1 MKALRPFP
9 TEYKDNPK
17 RRAERRIY
25 DELSN
30 CDLPGCF
37 TYEWK
42 SSKQQYAEAD
52 FVVWIEG
59 VGLFCI
65 QVKGGNHR
73 YERRDAEWQLWKGG
87 DWERVPSPTKQTWN
101 GAQGLMDSLPK
112 RNGYHTFVLP
122 VLLFPDMDVVDEAID
137 ADNHRGKVHVLAGAA
152 DLADKLEGVARERG
166 VHYPPN
172 ADDID
177 DDVRTITH
185 GTYRYTPAG
194 PDDEPDAEIYD
205 VDGDRV
211 LKAPRMDIGHVEHFH
226 QSHDRSIHL
235 HFHGAQD
242 AESMAALARGLAEA
256 QALPPRE

>member
-1 MKALRPFP
+1 MIALRPFP
-9 TEYKDNPK
+9 TEYEDDPR

-25 DELSN
+25 DELRN
-30 CDLPGCF
+30 CNLSGGF
-37 TYEWK
+37 IYEWK
-42 SSKQQYAEAD
+42 STDHQYAEAD
-52 FVVWIEG
+52 FVVWIAG

-73 YERRDAEWQLWKGG
+73 YEPRDPEWQLWKDG
-87 DWERVPSPTKQTWN
+87 DWERVPSPTKQTWS

-152 DLADKLEGVARERG
+152 DLADQLVGVARERQ

-177 DDVRTITH
+177 DDVRTLTH
-185 GTYRYTPAG
+185 GTRRYLPES
-194 PDDEPDAEIYD
+194 PDDAPDAEIDD

-211 LKAPRMDIGHVEHFH
+211 LTAPRMDIGHVEHFH
-226 QSHDRSIHL
+226 QSTDRSIHL
-235 HFHGAQD
+235 HFHGALD
-242 AESMAALARGLAEA
+242 VESIAALARELAQT